1 MATIAPLAP
10 AQQGFPIIDV
20 TKALVDELLLIAKDE
35 AQVRGIAL
43 PGDRPGMMAAAV
55 PMDSL
60 SVVATL
66 VAVEKH
72 LGFELKDSIVQ
83 TGGYDSV
90 QAAID
95 HLVPRIQVAWGMH
108 QVKKP

>member
-1 MATIAPLAP
+1 MATIAPVALGHQA
-10 AQQGFPIIDV
+10 FPGDDV

-66 VAVEKH
+66 VAVEQH
-72 LGFELKDSIVQ
+72 LGFELKESIVQ

-95 HLVPRIQVAWGMH
+95 HLVPRIQLAWGL
-108 QVKKP
+108 QKAKKA

>member
-1 MATIAPLAP
+1 MATIARPAP
-10 AQQGFPIIDV
+10 AQQGFPVNDV
-20 TKALVDELLLIAKDE
+20 TKALVDELLMIAKDE
-35 AQVRGIAL
+35 AQVRCIAL
-43 PGDRPGMMAAAV
+43 PADRPGMMAAAV

-72 LGFELKDSIVQ
+72 LGFELKESIVR

-108 QVKKP
+108 QAKKL

>member
-1 MATIAPLAP
+1 MATIAPVALG
-10 AQQGFPIIDV
+10 QQAFPLDDV

-43 PGDRPGMMAAAV
+43 PGDRPGMIAAAV

-66 VAVEKH
+66 VAVEQH
-72 LGFELKDSIVQ
+72 LGFELKESIVQ

-95 HLVPRIQVAWGMH
+95 HLVPRIQLAWGLH
-108 QVKKP
+108 KAKKA

>member
-1 MATIAPLAP
+1 MATIAQVAP
-10 AQQGFPIIDV
+10 QKDAFPKSDV
-20 TKALVDELLLIAKDE
+20 IKSLIDELLHVATAE
-35 AQVRGIAL
+35 AQVRNITLPADL
-43 PGDRPGMMAAAV
+43 PGRMTAAV

-66 VAVEKH
+66 VAVEKVI
-72 LGFELKDSIVQ
+72 GFELKESIVR

-95 HLVPRIQVAWGMH
+95 HLVPRIQLVWDR
-108 QVKKP
+108 KKGKKA

>member
-1 MATIAPLAP
+1 MATISPLP
-10 AQQGFPIIDV
+10 SVQQGFPLNEV
-20 TKALVDELLLIAKDE
+20 AKTLVDELLLIAKDE

-43 PGDRPGMMAAAV
+43 PTDHTGMMAAAV
-55 PMDSL
+55 PIDSL

-66 VAVEKH
+66 VTVEKH
-72 LGFELKDSIVQ
+72 LGFELKESTVQ

-95 HLVPRIQVAWGMH
+95 HLMPRIQVAWGMH
-108 QVKKP
+108 KAKTA

>member
-1 MATIAPLAP
+1 MATIAPVAP
-10 AQQGFPIIDV
+10 GKQTFPVDDV
-20 TKALVDELLLIAKDE
+20 TEALIDELLLIAKDE
-35 AQVRGIAL
+35 AQVRGLAL
-43 PGDRPGMMAAAV
+43 PSDRPGMMATAV

-72 LGFELKDSIVQ
+72 IGFELKESIVR

-108 QVKKP
+108 KAKKA

>member
-1 MATIAPLAP
+1 MATIAPPAP
-10 AQQGFPIIDV
+10 GKQGFPIDEV
-20 TKALVDELLLIAKDE
+20 TKALVNELLLIATDE
-35 AQVRGIAL
+35 AQVRGIVL
-43 PGDRPGMMAAAV
+43 PGDRPGMMAAAI

-60 SVVATL
+60 TVVATL

-72 LGFELKDSIVQ
+72 LGFELKESIVR

-95 HLVPRIQVAWGMH
+95 HLVPRIQLAWGMH
-108 QVKKP
+108 KAKKA

>member
-1 MATIAPLAP
+1 MATIAPVAP
-10 AQQGFPIIDV
+10 SQQAFPVKDV

-43 PGDRPGMMAAAV
+43 PGDRPGIMAAAV

-72 LGFELKDSIVQ
+72 IGFELKESIVR

-95 HLVPRIQVAWGMH
+95 HLVPRIHVAWGMH
-108 QVKKP
+108 KAKKA

>member
-1 MATIAPLAP
+1 MATIAPVAP
-10 AQQGFPIIDV
+10 GKQIFPLDDV
-20 TKALVDELLLIAKDE
+20 LNALVDELLLIATDE
-35 AQVRGIAL
+35 AQVRCIAL
-43 PGDRPGMMAAAV
+43 PFDRPGMMAAAV

-60 SVVATL
+60 TVVATL

-72 LGFELKDSIVQ
+72 IGFELKESIVR

-108 QVKKP
+108 KAKKA

>member
-1 MATIAPLAP
+1 MASIAPPAP
-10 AQQGFPIIDV
+10 GQQVFPVNDV
-20 TKALVDELLLIAKDE
+20 TKGLVDELLLIAKGE

-43 PGDRPGMMAAAV
+43 PGDRPGIMAAAV

-60 SVVATL
+60 SVVASL

-72 LGFELKDSIVQ
+72 LGFELKESIVR

-95 HLVPRIQVAWGMH
+95 HLLPRIQVAWGMH
-108 QVKKP
+108 KVKKQ

>member
-1 MATIAPLAP
+1 MATIAPPAP
-10 AQQGFPIIDV
+10 GQQAFPVNDV

-43 PGDRPGMMAAAV
+43 PGDRPGMMAAAI

-66 VAVEKH
+66 VAIEKH
-72 LGFELKDSIVQ
+72 LGFELKESIVR

-108 QVKKP
+108 KVKKS